1 MVDVLIK
8 HLYEVSWWYET
19 TQFIS
24 HPCLMISRKLEN
36 NQNRKYIR
44 FDKIKLQFEPGIW
57 LFIKVNIS
65 FNPNC
70 LE

>member
-1 MVDVLIK
+1 MVNVLIK
-8 HLYEVSWWYET
+8 HLYEVSCWYKT

-24 HPCLMISRKLEN
+24 HPFLMISRKIGN

-44 FDKIKLQFEPGIW
+44 LIKLQFEPGIW

>member
-44 FDKIKLQFEPGIW
+44 LTGHMAFY
-57 LFIKVNIS
+57 
-65 FNPNC
+65 
-70 LE
+70 